1 MARRSLTSSSV
12 APGIPVVLFV
22 ETGRWQAFSDLAA
35 ALRSRGVR
43 VVRVTVTP
51 RRFVGR
57 VAQWIER
64 PLYSRVERL
73 VVGGGSSAEAPRVN
87 RDALAE
93 LLHSNVLDIHVQ
105 DDLLP
110 SLEGLALDQV
120 PGRGITP
127 GTDPAVLLDKL
138 VQASVAGEAGVASPR
153 QWHEPLSD
161 VFPVVVK
168 GTVGF
173 GGKQVRIVHDAD
185 ELRWAWDEFSRTLD
199 CPVFVQEYLPH
210 RVNSAGVARD
220 GELLCTA
227 VYFAIAPD
235 DDPTGAPSRIV
246 MTEDSA
252 TWEAPRRFISSI
264 GYSGVFALNWVKG
277 EDEVP
282 RLIDFNPR
290 IFGSWSLLQELGV
303 DVLGAYLCLLGLD
316 TASPVPSTAVEGT
329 GATQLRIPRPPGDRA
344 AWRRESRRIIR
355 ARAPFLGRRWQWVMR
370 TSVLAAGL
378 LPAGPVQSTAPE
390 PASPAR

>member
-138 VQASVAGEAGVASPR
+138 VQASVAGEAGVAS
-153 QWHEPLSD
+153 
-161 VFPVVVK
+161 
-168 GTVGF
+168 
-173 GGKQVRIVHDAD
+173 I
-185 ELRWAWDEFSRTLD
+185 
-199 CPVFVQEYLPH
+199 
-210 RVNSAGVARD
+210 
-220 GELLCTA
+220 
-227 VYFAIAPD
+227 
-235 DDPTGAPSRIV
+235 
-246 MTEDSA
+246 
-252 TWEAPRRFISSI
+252 
-264 GYSGVFALNWVKG
+264 
-277 EDEVP
+277 
-282 RLIDFNPR
+282 
-290 IFGSWSLLQELGV
+290 
-303 DVLGAYLCLLGLD
+303 
-316 TASPVPSTAVEGT
+316 
-329 GATQLRIPRPPGDRA
+329 
-344 AWRRESRRIIR
+344 
-355 ARAPFLGRRWQWVMR
+355 
-370 TSVLAAGL
+370 
-378 LPAGPVQSTAPE
+378 
-390 PASPAR
+390 